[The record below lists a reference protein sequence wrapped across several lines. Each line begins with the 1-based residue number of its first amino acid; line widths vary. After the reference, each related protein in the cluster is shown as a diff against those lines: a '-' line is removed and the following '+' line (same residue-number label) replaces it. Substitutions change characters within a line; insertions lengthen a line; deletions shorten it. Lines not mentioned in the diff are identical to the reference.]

1 MTAQNEFH
9 SDEFKEAVN
18 ELKEHVKTINL
29 HLQDKRFLVSNRITV
44 ADIALSL
51 MISPLYQSSLDE
63 DFFKKEV
70 PYATNWLESIINH
83 PGYFSRIEY
92 DRHE

>member
-1 MTAQNEFH
+1 MIAQTDGYSQEFYEAINEI
-9 SDEFKEAVN
+9 
-18 ELKEHVKTINL
+18 KEHVKTINL
-29 HLQDKRFLVSNRITV
+29 HLQNKRFLVSNRITV

-92 DRHE
+92 DRDE